1 MLVTDLAGR
10 VPDEDPLGLFVDN
23 TRLLS
28 RLEVTV
34 NDKAPRSISA
44 SPVGGDGFLAYD
56 ELVEADG
63 VPEKAVYLETVRF
76 IGDGM
81 RTILRLSS
89 FAADAVTGELAI
101 HLAAD
106 FADAQEAEQRKR
118 QQTAEVETAWDGAA
132 GELTFRYLHPQL
144 DRGVNK
150 DNAERSPAAARRRR
164 RPTDFPGTRA
174 SWLGGSGAGRRAD
187 RRREADGL
195 HAAPRVRRAGGAARA
210 VAWSLAR
217 RCHASAARN
226 ATVVRAWETATRDLA
241 SLPYGLADGPA
252 MPSAGLPLYLQFFGR
267 DALTI
272 GWQALMATRRPLHDS
287 LDANA
292 AWRGRRID
300 DWLDEGRER

>member
-89 FAADAVTGELAI
+89 FAADAVTSELAI

-144 DRGVNK
+144 DRGV
-150 DNAERSPAAARRRR
+150 AIRVERSPGRLRGDGALRIPLELAPR
-164 RPTDFPGTRA
+164 
-174 SWLGGSGAGRRAD
+174 GSVEVELAV
-187 RRREADGL
+187 EPIVDGKRMACT
-195 HAAPRVRRAGGAARA
+195 AAPRVRRAGGAARA

-217 RCHASAARN
+217 RCHA
-226 ATVVRAWETATRDLA
+226 
-241 SLPYGLADGPA
+241 
-252 MPSAGLPLYLQFFGR
+252 
-267 DALTI
+267 
-272 GWQALMATRRPLHDS
+272 
-287 LDANA
+287 
-292 AWRGRRID
+292 
-300 DWLDEGRER
+300 